1 MSFGSCAEACPQKF
15 LHCTDSFKVDKE
27 KVRLYVSLLL
37 ILCLV
42 LLQVPKCFGL
52 VQIFLRQTKN
62 LFKYCGSHKI
72 FSPDKKI
79 IFGFCASTKV
89 FEEPLNQCCTEGA
102 IFTFVRSRMFGPDK
116 LRPLAVGRSRSRRIK
131 KNKTYVIKV
140 LIRNHSN

>member
-131 KNKTYVIKV
+131 KM
-140 LIRNHSN
+140 